1 MNAQRGRLVS
11 GGRLQVPAAF
21 RQAMGVTD
29 GDALIMELVDNE
41 LRIRPLGDALARV
54 RQRLAP
60 YVPNGV
66 LLSDELI
73 ADRRTAAT
81 DE

>member
-1 MNAQRGRLVS
+1 MNAQRGKLVS

-21 RQAMGVTD
+21 RQAMGVAD

-73 ADRRTAAT
+73 ADRRAAAA

>member
-1 MNAQRGRLVS
+1 
-11 GGRLQVPAAF
+11 
-21 RQAMGVTD
+21 MGVVD

-54 RQRLAP
+54 RQRLAA
-60 YVPNGV
+60 YVPSGV

-73 ADRRTAAT
+73 ADRRTAAD